1 MSKMSALESIFYDMY
16 PNGFDDDEMKSIEK
30 KHKLDKFSKMSKE
43 MFSEDAFKT
52 QDIVDN
58 FYKIV
63 SRSTLVSRFE
73 KPLFKTFIQ
82 SINDEE
88 KECLTN
94 ALYEYINGD
103 EKKGFTEMIAIMQ
116 PYKVAKWP
124 ILTVVNAYLNL
135 EEDVFIKPTTVKLIL
150 KYFDSDLHY
159 TSKPNYE
166 FYRDYRNFF
175 NAIKLE
181 ASSEIQCNNPAFLGF
196 LMMTIGK

>member
-1 MSKMSALESIFYDMY
+1 MSKLADLENIFYDMY
-16 PNGFDDDEMKSIEK
+16 PDGFDDDEMRSIEK
-30 KHKLDKFSKMSKE
+30 KHKLDKFSKMSQE
-43 MFSEDAFKT
+43 MFSEEAFET

-63 SRSTLVSRFE
+63 NRSTLVSRFE

-82 SINDEE
+82 SIDEEEKEQLVSHLHEYVHGDEE
-88 KECLTN
+88 K
-94 ALYEYINGD
+94 
-103 EKKGFTEMIAIMQ
+103 GFLGMIAIMQ

-124 ILTVVNAYLNL
+124 ILTVLNAYLNL
-135 EEDVFIKPTTVKLIL
+135 EEDVFIKPTTVKMIL
-150 KYFDSDLHY
+150 KYFDSELEY

-166 FYRDYRNFF
+166 FYRNYRSFF

-181 ASSEIQCNNPAFLGF
+181 ASSGIKSNNPAFSGF